1 MSGLWVDFEG
11 RARIFLD
18 IIDVRGERKRE
29 VESAS
34 KIFGLSNWK
43 DEVAVK

>member
-1 MSGLWVDFEG
+1 MRGLWVDFEG

-18 IIDVRGERKRE
+18 IIDVRCERKRE
-29 VESAS
+29 VKSGS

-43 DEVAVK
+43 DEVTVK